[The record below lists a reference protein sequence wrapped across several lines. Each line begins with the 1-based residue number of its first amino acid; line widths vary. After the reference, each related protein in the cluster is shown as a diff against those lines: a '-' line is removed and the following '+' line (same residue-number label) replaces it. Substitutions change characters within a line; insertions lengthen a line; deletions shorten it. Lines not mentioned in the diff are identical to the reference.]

1 MTAKLLKTLTLGSML
16 AINLA
21 VTGCAKEVEHHES
34 SEPRLLGGRKHE
46 ETTVKE
52 NPDGTRTTEKE
63 VTKTR

>member
-1 MTAKLLKTLTLGSML
+1 MTGKLLKTLALGSML

-21 VTGCAKEVEHHES
+21 VIGCSQEVEHRES
-34 SEPRLLGGRKHE
+34 DEPRMLGGRKHE